1 MLNELQNYFTLEA
14 IYLWI
19 NFGILPFWLMIIFI
33 PNYKI
38 TQFLVNSLI
47 IPLILASTYFYVIY
61 QGFLLEENFFIE
73 IFNLY
78 WGLDHLYT
86 IFSNE
91 IFLLAFWLHFISLN
105 IFLASWV
112 SRDAIKFNISRG
124 MVFIPIV
131 LIYFTGPLGL
141 ILYWFI
147 RIFYAKKLRLHD

>member
-1 MLNELQNYFTLEA
+1 MLNELQNYFTLES

-112 SRDAIKFNISRG
+112 SRDAI
-124 MVFIPIV
+124 
-131 LIYFTGPLGL
+131 
-141 ILYWFI
+141 
-147 RIFYAKKLRLHD
+147 

>member
-1 MLNELQNYFTLEA
+1 MLNDLQNYFTLEG

-19 NFGILPFWLMIIFI
+19 NFGILPFWIMIIFI

-38 TQFLVNSLI
+38 TQFLVNSII
-47 IPLILASTYFYVIY
+47 IPLILASTYCYVIY

-78 WGLDHLYT
+78 LGLDHLYT

-91 IFLLAFWLHFISLN
+91 IFLLVFWLHFISLN